1 MTVARPA
8 IIDWFMKIGVAIALA
23 TSLGSCSSVYDITAK
38 IVDGQVAFFADT
50 DFFGN
55 PDCIRSIAVE
65 AVDGPPATASSGDDE
80 ASVQRGVYWQKTFAS
95 PSCENP
101 FPVRYG
107 AELTGPPFIYADG
120 KAKSVE
126 PKPLL
131 RGVTYNVSAESSGS
145 AYGGGRFRIE
155 DNGKIQN
162 LPL

>member
-1 MTVARPA
+1 MSGAA
-8 IIDWFMKIGVAIALA
+8 KICLVSIAALA
-23 TSLGSCSSVYDITAK
+23 LGSCSSVYDITAK
-38 IVDGQVAFFADT
+38 VADGQVAFFADT

-65 AVDGPPATASSGDDE
+65 AVDGPPATASPGDDE
-80 ASVQRGVYWQKTFAS
+80 ASVRRGVYWQKTFAS

-107 AELTGPPFIYADG
+107 ADLTGPPFIYADG
-120 KAKSVE
+120 KGKSVE

-145 AYGGGRFRIE
+145 AYGGGRFRISK
-155 DNGKIQN
+155 DGQVQN

>member
-1 MTVARPA
+1 
-8 IIDWFMKIGVAIALA
+8 MKIGVAIALA

-38 IVDGQVAFFADT
+38 IIDGKVAFFANT

-55 PDCIRSIAVE
+55 PDCVRSIAVE
-65 AVDGPPATASSGDDE
+65 ATDGPPAKAGPGDDE
-80 ASVQRGVYWQKTFAS
+80 ASVQRGVYWLKTFAS
-95 PSCENP
+95 PSCENT

-120 KAKSVE
+120 KGKSVE

-145 AYGGGRFRIE
+145 AYGGGRFRISK
-155 DNGKIQN
+155 DGQVQN

>member
-1 MTVARPA
+1 MSGAG
-8 IIDWFMKIGVAIALA
+8 KICLVSIAALA
-23 TSLGSCSSVYDITAK
+23 LGSCSSVYDITAK

-50 DFFGN
+50 DFFGT

-65 AVDGPPATASSGDDE
+65 ATDGPPAKAGLGDDE
-80 ASVQRGVYWQKTFAS
+80 ASIQRGVYWRKTFAS

-107 AELTGPPFIYADG
+107 AELTGSPFIYADG
-120 KAKSVE
+120 KGKSVE

-145 AYGGGRFRIE
+145 AYGGGRFRISK
-155 DNGKIQN
+155 DGQVQN

>member
-1 MTVARPA
+1 MSGAA
-8 IIDWFMKIGVAIALA
+8 KICSVSITALA
-23 TSLGSCSSVYDITAK
+23 LGSCSSVYDITAK

-65 AVDGPPATASSGDDE
+65 AVDGPPATASPGDDE

-120 KAKSVE
+120 KGKSVE

-131 RGVTYNVSAESSGS
+131 RGVTYDVSAESSGS
-145 AYGGGRFRIE
+145 AYGGGRFRISK
-155 DNGKIQN
+155 DGQVQN